1 MTRAQQRI
9 GASGEELAESVLRSL
24 GIEQIERVGTPV
36 KLIPSKAPGLFK
48 VVFGEKV
55 IGDRRGILPGGR
67 SVLCEVKTILDRNL
81 RYSDLREHQPAG
93 LTRHTELGGLS
104 LLIWVHSSGINV
116 LEWPISGFGPGKSI
130 DPRTAEIENWKG
142 LQPHL
147 SKSWLCECGYA
158 NIEDSPVCTHCWQE
172 KP

>member
-1 MTRAQQRI
+1 MTRREDRTGKA
-9 GASGEELAESVLRSL
+9 GEELAESVLHSL
-24 GIEQIERVGTPV
+24 GVEQIERVSTPV
-36 KLIPSKAPGLFK
+36 KLIPSKVPGLFK
-48 VVFGEKV
+48 VIYGEKV

-67 SVLCEVKTILDRNL
+67 SVLIEVKTILDRNL

-93 LTRHTELGGLS
+93 LTRHAELGVMS
-104 LLIWVHSSGINV
+104 LLVWVHSSGVNV